1 MWREVLITQLG
12 HEVLVAVVEDDR
24 LVEFHAD
31 ALDGSSVVGNI
42 YKGRVRSILPGM
54 DAAFIDIGEPQ
65 DGFLYVTDVRPA
77 VTRLLYADTD
87 GPLAAGR
94 WRRPQHITEVLHEGD
109 EVLVQVKRD
118 PIQYKAPRV
127 STKLTLT
134 GTYLV
139 YTPVQPHV
147 GVSSRITNPQR
158 RQHLKALGRAWVAG
172 QGGLIFRTASA
183 TIPDEI
189 LEQEWQNLRQA
200 WQSLLRLA
208 RSRPAPCR
216 LYREPPALLRWIR
229 DLVSPDLRRIW
240 VDSPSLYRWLQER
253 LGEHHP
259 EWLPYL
265 QLYTEGPPLFYRY
278 QIHRELQ
285 RVLKPR
291 VWLKSGAYL
300 VINQTEAL
308 VAIDVN
314 TGKNVG
320 LTDFQDSVFR
330 VNLEAVSEIVRQIRL
345 RNLGGL
351 ILIDFIDMA
360 SPEHWQRLR
369 EALEAELKRDRMRT
383 YILPQSSTS
392 LVLLTRQ
399 KAQASLL
406 HHLGQVCPRCQG
418 RAFVYSPRVIA
429 WEVIWK
435 LSQIKKGLF
444 QRAVVRAHPRVIEL
458 LRGPYREN
466 LRAVCR
472 QIRAEVELRE
482 APDLAWESY
491 DLTFH

>member
-1 MWREVLITQLG
+1 MWREVLITQIG
-12 HEVLVAVVEDDR
+12 YEALVAVVEDGR
-24 LVEFHAD
+24 LVEFYAD
-31 ALDGSSVVGNI
+31 EPQGASLLGNI
-42 YKGRVRSILPGM
+42 YKGRVKSILPGM

-65 DGFLYVTDVRPA
+65 DGFLYITDVRPA
-77 VTRLLYADTD
+77 VTRLLYGDPD
-87 GPLAAGR
+87 GLPAGR
-94 WRRPQHITEVLHEGD
+94 GRRPQHIGDVLQEGD

-127 STKLTLT
+127 SNKLALT

-172 QGGLIFRTASA
+172 RGGLIFRTASA
-183 TIPDEI
+183 AIPDET
-189 LEQEWQNLRQA
+189 LEQEWQSLQQA
-200 WQSLLRLA
+200 WQRVLRLA
-208 RSRPAPCR
+208 RSRPAPCL
-216 LYREPPALLRWIR
+216 LYREPPTLLRLIR
-229 DLVSPDLRRIW
+229 DLVNPGLRRIW
-240 VDSPSLYRWLQER
+240 IDSPGLYRWLREQLSEY
-253 LGEHHP
+253 HP

-265 QLYTEGPPLFYRY
+265 QSYADSAPLFYRY

-285 RVLKPR
+285 RILKSR

-314 TGKNVG
+314 TGKNTG

-330 VNLEAVSEIVRQIRL
+330 VNLEAVEEVVRQIRL

-351 ILIDFIDMA
+351 ILIDFIDMT
-360 SPEHWQRLR
+360 SPEHWQKLR

-406 HHLGQVCPRCQG
+406 HHLGQVCPRCHG
-418 RAFVYSPRVIA
+418 RAFVYSPRVMA
-429 WEVIWK
+429 WEIIWK
-435 LSQIKKGLF
+435 LSQIKKDLF

-458 LRGPYREN
+458 LRGPYREQ
-466 LRAVCR
+466 LRLICR

-482 APDLAWESY
+482 DAHLSWESY